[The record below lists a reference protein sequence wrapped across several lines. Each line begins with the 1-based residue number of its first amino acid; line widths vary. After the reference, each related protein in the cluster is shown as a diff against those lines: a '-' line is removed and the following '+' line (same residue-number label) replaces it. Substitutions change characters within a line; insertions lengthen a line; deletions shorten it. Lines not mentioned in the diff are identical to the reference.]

1 MIASSPFQILFI
13 EDDPLYVELTKTEI
27 STFGCDTTHASTK
40 AEALAFLSN
49 IKFDLIVL
57 DLHLPDGNNFA
68 LFQEISDMC
77 AKVPIVIL
85 SAVDEFIKKYLALG
99 ADFYIPKAHMM
110 LCLPLYI
117 RQKMLMKQ
125 HVDVSVQKEEAPKDQ
140 VLDYIEKLNAK
151 INKITKKAE
160 LATTARRNGVSHV
173 D

>member
-1 MIASSPFQILFI
+1 
-13 EDDPLYVELTKTEI
+13 
-27 STFGCDTTHASTK
+27 
-40 AEALAFLSN
+40 
-49 IKFDLIVL
+49 
-57 DLHLPDGNNFA
+57 
-68 LFQEISDMC
+68 
-77 AKVPIVIL
+77 
-85 SAVDEFIKKYLALG
+85 
-99 ADFYIPKAHMM
+99 MM

-173 D
+173 DWKSASYYSFGKYTQEAR